1 MKHVEVVCAIIKK
14 DDRYFCCQRGPGR
27 ALAYKWEFPGGK
39 IESNETKEAA
49 LVREIKE
56 ELKSD
61 IKVISYIGVSNYEY
75 KDLVYFVAYNILKNS
90 YDTEELVQ
98 DVFVKM
104 LREIDKFD
112 GRFFKAWLLKMTK
125 NLAINKLKTLNKED
139 TIEESE
145 VEFLKADDEFK
156 KRDYLI
162 ELEEILDE
170 KNYKVVILHLVYD
183 LKHREIAEY
192 LDLPLGT
199 VCSMY
204 NNSMKKIKS
213 IYKKGG
219 NR

>member
-1 MKHVEVVCAIIKK
+1 MEINKK
-14 DDRYFCCQRGPGR
+14 I
-27 ALAYKWEFPGGK
+27 LSKL
-39 IESNETKEAA
+39 KERDNDTFE
-49 LVREIKE
+49 LV
-56 ELKSD
+56 
-61 IKVISYIGVSNYEY
+61 YYEY

-139 TIEESE
+139 TIEEGE

-162 ELEEILDE
+162 ELEEILDD

-199 VCSMY
+199 ICSMY